1 MTVSPPK
8 LYAIVQRGQNR
19 GTRFTPHRYADGKY
33 HVARKKEATLS
44 KWISTKSNPILDEV
58 TAYERATN

>member
-19 GTRFTPHRYADGKY
+19 GARVTPHKYVDGKY
-33 HVARKKEATLS
+33 HVARKKEATDRARPRCITLCQ
-44 KWISTKSNPILDEV
+44 WAVSNVSL
-58 TAYERATN
+58 AN